1 MRCKDVS
8 PAAKAVQENHSNK
21 QITLF
26 TFTNETSYEYLLIFL
41 KKFKKIHCN
50 RTECIRSSMKDKTM
64 VIIWTRI
71 QIHANNLK
79 IILGHSGNMKQASC
93 LEVQ

>member
-41 KKFKKIHCN
+41 KNSKKYIV
-50 RTECIRSSMKDKTM
+50 TEQNVYVLQWKTKLWLSSGPEYKYMLT
-64 VIIWTRI
+64 I
-71 QIHANNLK
+71 
-79 IILGHSGNMKQASC
+79 
-93 LEVQ
+93 

>member
-1 MRCKDVS
+1 MCFKDVS
-8 PAAKAVQENHSNK
+8 PAAKAVEESHSNK

-41 KKFKKIHCN
+41 KNSKIHCN

-64 VIIWTRI
+64 VIIRTRI

-93 LEVQ
+93 LEMQ

>member
-1 MRCKDVS
+1 
-8 PAAKAVQENHSNK
+8 
-21 QITLF
+21 
-26 TFTNETSYEYLLIFL
+26 
-41 KKFKKIHCN
+41 
-50 RTECIRSSMKDKTM
+50 MKDKTM

-93 LEVQ
+93 LEMQ